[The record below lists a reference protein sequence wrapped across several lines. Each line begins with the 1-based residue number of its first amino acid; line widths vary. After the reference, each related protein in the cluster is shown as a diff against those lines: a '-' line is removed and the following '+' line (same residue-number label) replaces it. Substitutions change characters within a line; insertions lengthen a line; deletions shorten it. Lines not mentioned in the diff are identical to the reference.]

1 MRGVFISYRRQ
12 DSQSAAGRLADHLK
26 DHLQG
31 VPIFRDVETIEPGV
45 DFIDAINRALQSC
58 SVLLAVMGQRWLTIA
73 DATGRR
79 RIDDPHD
86 YNRLEVA
93 AALKRSDVRVIPV
106 LVEGAQ
112 MPATE
117 DLPDDLKPLSRRN
130 AIELTDKRWDYDVG
144 QLVETLRRVIDSAEE
159 GGGESAYH
167 QADSSFHRS
176 RQSFDLTRYRPALF
190 GAGALFAVALGF
202 ALWPDNPEPP
212 TIHVNEPAPGISTS
226 QPDTLA
232 GKESRAPE
240 PAPSDPVAPPPDTAT
255 PPATSAVK
263 PPRLK
268 LPVKPVITPG
278 KSAKGVAV
286 KPLDTKIIQH
296 ATKETLAVPATQ
308 TPVSSLANGTSIA
321 LAHPKASV
329 QKEVESASQPATAAP
344 KRIVVLAWGQTTF
357 RGFWS
362 GISSNDYSQRV
373 SGQLASVL
381 KDQLPAGFSVEQ
393 KNSERAASEMAIKH
407 SQSAFDRACQEANA
421 AWVFAVHVQ
430 ETFAISS
437 ADSAFWPELR
447 LAALRCGQNDPAT
460 AKFGLAPRQGEAFPF
475 SREMRDAMKEFVAAR
490 RPGKS

>member
-45 DFIDAINRALQSC
+45 DFIDAINRALKSC

-117 DLPDDLKPLSRRN
+117 DLPDDLKSLSRRN
-130 AIELTDKRWDYDVG
+130 AIELTDKRWDYDISK
-144 QLVETLRRVIDSAEE
+144 LVETLRRVIDSAEQ
-159 GGGESAYH
+159 GGDARGVQQS
-167 QADSSFHRS
+167 DTPFHHA
-176 RQSFDLTRYRPALF
+176 RQPFDLKRYRPALI
-190 GAGALFAVALGF
+190 GVGALLAVTLGF

-212 TIHVNEPAPGISTS
+212 TIHVAEPAPGISTN
-226 QPDTLA
+226 PPADTA
-232 GKESRAPE
+232 ASNESPAPK
-240 PAPSDPVAPPPDTAT
+240 PAPSEPVVTPDTAAPPKT
-255 PPATSAVK
+255 PPVK
-263 PPRLK
+263 PPK
-268 LPVKPVITPG
+268 LNVPIKPVLTP
-278 KSAKGVAV
+278 KKPANEVSL
-286 KPLDTKIIQH
+286 KPLDTKIIQN

-308 TPVSSLANGTSIA
+308 TPAPAVTNELPIA
-321 LAHPKASV
+321 LIQPKAATP
-329 QKEVESASQPATAAP
+329 KEIESALRSTTAPP
-344 KRIVVLAWGQTTF
+344 KRIVVLAWGQTSS

-381 KDQLPAGFSVEQ
+381 KDQLPAGFTVEQ
-393 KNSERAASEMAIKH
+393 RSHEKAAGEIAIKH
-407 SQSAFDRACQEANA
+407 SQPAFERACQDADA
-421 AWVFAVHVQ
+421 AWVFVVHVQ

-447 LAALRCGQNDPAT
+447 LAALRCGENDPAT

>member
-45 DFIDAINRALQSC
+45 DFIDAINRALKSC
-58 SVLLAVMGQRWLTIA
+58 SVLLAVMGPRWLTIA

-144 QLVETLRRVIDSAEE
+144 QLVETLRRVINSADE
-159 GGGESAYH
+159 GSGASGH
-167 QADSSFHRS
+167 DLADSSFHRS
-176 RQSFDLTRYRPALF
+176 RQSVDLTRYRPALY
-190 GAGALFAVALGF
+190 GAGALFAAALGF

-212 TIHVNEPAPGISTS
+212 TIHVAEPAPGTSTN
-226 QPDTLA
+226 PPADTA
-232 GKESRAPE
+232 ASNESPAPK
-240 PAPSDPVAPPPDTAT
+240 PAPSEPVVTPDTVAPPKT
-255 PPATSAVK
+255 
-263 PPRLK
+263 
-268 LPVKPVITPG
+268 LPVKPPKLNVPIKPVMTP
-278 KSAKGVAV
+278 KKPANEVSL
-286 KPLDTKIIQH
+286 KPLDTRIIQNV
-296 ATKETLAVPATQ
+296 TKETLAVPAAQ
-308 TPVSSLANGTSIA
+308 TPVPGVTNESPIA
-321 LAHPKASV
+321 LIQPKASV
-329 QKEVESASQPATAAP
+329 QKEIEPASQPAAAPP

-362 GISSNDYSQRV
+362 GIPSNDYSQRV
-373 SGQLASVL
+373 SGQLVSVL
-381 KDQLPAGFSVEQ
+381 KDQLPAGVSVEQ
-393 KNSERAASEMAIKH
+393 KSSEKAASEMAIKH

-460 AKFGLAPRQGEAFPF
+460 AKYGLAPRQGEAFPF